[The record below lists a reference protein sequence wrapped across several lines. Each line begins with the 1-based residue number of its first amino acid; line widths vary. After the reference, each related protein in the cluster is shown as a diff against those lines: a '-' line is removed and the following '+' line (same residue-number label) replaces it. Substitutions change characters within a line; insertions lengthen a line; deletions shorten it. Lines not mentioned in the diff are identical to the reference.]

1 MTAEGLRP
9 DYPLRTERL
18 VLRPHRRDDLDDLYA
33 FHSLPEVVRYVPWPV
48 RDREQTRVALEAKL
62 DQAALPEPGRWL
74 VVAIEYDG
82 TVIGEVL
89 LKWASETDRQGEVGI
104 ALHPDYHG
112 RGLASEAV
120 GAMLRLGFDDLGL
133 HRITGVC
140 VDANTASAR
149 MLERLGFQLEAHLIH
164 NIFFKNEWTN
174 QLVYALRDDD
184 WRAGR
189 RPADNTEL
197 QQAVTTF
204 FAAFTSGDDVLD
216 RLEALRDL
224 FVPQAV
230 ITNTSDTEP
239 AVYTVDEFIEPRQK
253 LLTDGT
259 LTDFSEWP
267 TGGHFESFGKIA
279 HWFGPYAKQGT
290 QQGTPF
296 TATGMKSLQFAR
308 TKDGWR
314 ITAAAYHDNPQ

>member
-1 MTAEGLRP
+1 MTEGLTP
-9 DYPLRTERL
+9 SYPLRTERL
-18 VLRPHRRDDLDDLYA
+18 VLRPHRLDDLDDLYA

-48 RDREQTRVALEAKL
+48 RDRSQTRTALEAKL
-62 DQAALPEPGRWL
+62 DQATLTEPGRWL
-74 VVAIEYDG
+74 VLAIEYDG
-82 TVIGEVL
+82 RVIGEAL
-89 LKWASETDRQGEVGI
+89 LKWASDTDRQGEVGI
-104 ALHPDYHG
+104 AMHPDFQG

-120 GAMLRLGFDDLGL
+120 REMLRLGFDELGL

-164 NIFFKNEWTN
+164 NIFFKGEWTN

-189 RPADNTEL
+189 LPVDETEL
-197 QQAVTTF
+197 DQAVATF

-224 FVPQAV
+224 FLPEAV
-230 ITNTSDTEP
+230 IVNTSGPEP
-239 AVYTVDEFIEPRQK
+239 VAYTVDDFITPRQK

-259 LTDFSEWP
+259 LTDFAEYP
-267 TGGHFESFGKIA
+267 TGGHFESFGALA
-279 HWFGPYAKQGT
+279 HWFGPYAKSGT
-290 QQGTPF
+290 QNGTSF
-296 TATGMKSLQFAR
+296 KTTGMKSLQFAH
-308 TKDGWR
+308 TSEGWR
-314 ITAAAYHDNPQ
+314 LTAATWHDEG